1 MNNTRKA
8 QNNGLPLYPLASSS
22 ARLGDPHLHPGH
34 HISLPALNRKI
45 HHECAQASA
54 PGYFLPCDILWQGVP
69 SHGACENVLLR
80 FAAAWGV
87 CACLKHGVRASVE
100 S

>member
-45 HHECAQASA
+45 HHEASA
-54 PGYFLPCDILWQGVP
+54 PRYFLPCDVLRLGV
-69 SHGACENVLLR
+69 SLHGACENALLG
-80 FAAAWGV
+80 FAVAWGV